1 MIPSPGNQ
9 VLLGVGGGIAAYKS
23 VDLVRRLR
31 ERGWVVRVVMTRAA
45 TAFVAPLTFQAVSG
59 HPVRTDLL
67 DPVAEAG
74 MGHIELA
81 RWADQLLIAPATADL
96 MARLAAG
103 IADDLLTT
111 LALATAAPL
120 ILAPA
125 MNQRMWR
132 HPATQDNLARLRAR
146 GALILGPGV
155 GGLACG
161 DEGPGRM
168 LEPLEI
174 AASLARLEPSA
185 RSLPLSGVPILL
197 TAGPTREPL
206 DPVRYLGNRS
216 SGRMG
221 YALAAALVELGARL
235 VLVSGPTALAAPAGV
250 ELVRVETALQMR
262 AAVLERVSECAI
274 FVATAAVAD
283 YRPAEPAESKLKKQ
297 AETLTIQLVRNP
309 DILAEVAAL
318 PRPPFT
324 LGFAAETDQVER
336 YARGKL
342 LEKRLDM
349 IAANQVGGSA
359 GGFEREDNALLVI
372 WSDGQ
377 RELPLMPKVALAREL
392 AQLLAERYRLASER
406 HQPQAPA
413 SESTSG

>member
-1 MIPSPGNQ
+1 MDPSPRNQ
-9 VLLGVGGGIAAYKS
+9 VLLGVGGGISAYKS

-31 ERGWVVRVVMTRAA
+31 ERGYVVRVVMTRAA
-45 TAFVAPLTFQAVSG
+45 TAFVGPLTFQAVSG

-67 DPVAEAG
+67 DPAAEAG

-81 RWADQLLIAPATADL
+81 RWADRLLIAPATADL

-111 LALATAAPL
+111 LALATEAPL

-125 MNQRMWR
+125 MNQQMWR
-132 HPATQDNLARLRAR
+132 HPATQDNLARLVAR
-146 GALILGPGV
+146 GARILGPGV
-155 GGLACG
+155 GSQACG
-161 DEGPGRM
+161 DQGPGRM

-174 AASLARLEPSA
+174 ADALTGSALQPLA
-185 RSLPLSGVPILL
+185 GVRVLL

-221 YALAAALVELGARL
+221 YALASALTDLGARV
-235 VLVSGPTALAAPAGV
+235 VLVSGPSALAPPTVA
-250 ELVRVETALQMR
+250 ELVKVETALEMH
-262 AAVLERVSECAI
+262 AAVTARSRDCDI

-283 YRPAEPAESKLKKQ
+283 YRPAEPAGSKIKK
-297 AETLTIQLVRNP
+297 AADTLEIRLVRNP

-318 PRPPFT
+318 PKPPFT
-324 LGFAAETDQVER
+324 LGFAAETDQVEQ

-342 LEKRLDM
+342 KDKRLDM
-349 IAANQVGGSA
+349 IAANRVGGDS
-359 GGFEREDNALLVI
+359 GGFERDENALLVL
-372 WSDGQ
+372 WNGGQ
-377 RELPLMPKVALAREL
+377 RALPMMSKVELAREL
-392 AQLLAERYRLASER
+392 AMLLAERYAER
-406 HQPQAPA
+406 HAAP
-413 SESTSG
+413 S

>member
-1 MIPSPGNQ
+1 MDPSPRNQ
-9 VLLGVGGGIAAYKS
+9 VLLGVGGGISAYKS

-31 ERGWVVRVVMTRAA
+31 DRGHVVRVVMTHAA
-45 TAFVAPLTFQAVSG
+45 TAFVGPLTFQAVSG

-67 DPVAEAG
+67 DPAAEAG

-81 RWADQLLIAPATADL
+81 RWADRLLIAPATADL

-111 LALATAAPL
+111 LALATEAPL

-125 MNQRMWR
+125 MNQQMWR
-132 HPATQDNLARLRAR
+132 HPATRDNLARLVAR
-146 GALILGPGV
+146 GARILGPGV
-155 GGLACG
+155 GSQACG
-161 DEGPGRM
+161 DQGPGRM

-174 AASLARLEPSA
+174 AEA
-185 RSLPLSGVPILL
+185 LSGSDLQPLAGVRVLL

-221 YALAAALVELGARL
+221 YALAAALTDLGARV
-235 VLVSGPTALAAPAGV
+235 VLVSGPSALAPPVVA
-250 ELVRVETALQMR
+250 ELVKVETALEMR
-262 AAVLERVSECAI
+262 AAVTVRSRDCDI

-283 YRPAEPAESKLKKQ
+283 YRPAEPAGNKIKK
-297 AETLTIQLVRNP
+297 AADALEIRLVRNP

-318 PRPPFT
+318 PSPPFT
-324 LGFAAETDQVER
+324 LGFAAETNDVEQ

-342 LEKRLDM
+342 KDKRLDM
-349 IAANQVGGSA
+349 IAANRVGGAS
-359 GGFEREDNALLVI
+359 GGFERNENALLVL
-372 WSDGQ
+372 WNGGQ
-377 RELPLMPKVALAREL
+377 RALPMMSKVELAREL
-392 AQLLAERYRLASER
+392 AVLLAERYAER
-406 HQPQAPA
+406 HAA
-413 SESTSG
+413 ST

>member
-1 MIPSPGNQ
+1 MDPSPRNQ
-9 VLLGVGGGIAAYKS
+9 VLLGVGGGISAYKS

-31 ERGWVVRVVMTRAA
+31 ERGYAVRVVMTQAA
-45 TAFVAPLTFQAVSG
+45 TAFVGPLTFQAVSG

-67 DPVAEAG
+67 DPAAEAG

-81 RWADQLLIAPATADL
+81 RWADRLLIAPATADL

-111 LALATAAPL
+111 LALATEAPL

-125 MNQRMWR
+125 MNQQMWR
-132 HPATQDNLARLRAR
+132 HPATQDNLARLLAR
-146 GALILGPGV
+146 GARILGPGV
-155 GGLACG
+155 GSQACG
-161 DEGPGRM
+161 DQGPGRM

-174 AASLARLEPSA
+174 AEA
-185 RSLPLSGVPILL
+185 LSGSDRQPLAGVRVLL

-221 YALAAALVELGARL
+221 YALAVALTDLGARV
-235 VLVSGPTALAAPAGV
+235 VLVSGPSALVPPAV
-250 ELVRVETALQMR
+250 AELVKVETALEMH
-262 AAVLERVSECAI
+262 AAVTARSRDCDI

-283 YRPAEPAESKLKKQ
+283 YRPAEPAGSKIKKA
-297 AETLTIQLVRNP
+297 AEALEIRLVRNP

-318 PRPPFT
+318 PKPPFT
-324 LGFAAETDQVER
+324 LGFAAETDAVEQ

-342 LEKRLDM
+342 KAKRLDM
-349 IAANQVGGSA
+349 IAANRVAGDA
-359 GGFEREDNALLVI
+359 GGFERDENALLVL
-372 WSDGQ
+372 WNGGQ
-377 RELPLMPKVALAREL
+377 RALPMMSKVELAREL
-392 AQLLAERYRLASER
+392 AGLLAEHYAER
-406 HQPQAPA
+406 HAA
-413 SESTSG
+413 SS